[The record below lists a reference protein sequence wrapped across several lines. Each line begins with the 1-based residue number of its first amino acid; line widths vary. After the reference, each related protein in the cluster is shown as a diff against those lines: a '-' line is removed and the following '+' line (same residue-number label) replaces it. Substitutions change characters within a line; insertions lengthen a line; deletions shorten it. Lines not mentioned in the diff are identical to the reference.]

1 MDDLISRQEAI
12 GALKHNQDVYSHN
25 FHDDPIDKYTT
36 AIIATDID
44 SLVNLPS
51 TQPEERWIPCSERM
65 PDANG
70 MYLVTMME
78 KAKAEDLGFDLDEIE
93 VCKMRYSCNVGW
105 QIPRHIPKWINDVIT
120 DEVIAWMPLPEPYK
134 EGE

>member
-1 MDDLISRQEAI
+1 MRLIDADELPISSIDITDVGYYVSKYGQGIPAVYWEDI
-12 GALKHNQDVYSHN
+12 QDA
-25 FHDDPIDKYTT
+25 PTIE
-36 AIIATDID
+36 
-44 SLVNLPS
+44 
-51 TQPEERWIPCSERM
+51 PEPQWIPCSERM

-93 VCKMRYSCNVGW
+93 VHKMRYSCNAGW

-120 DEVIAWMPLPEPYK
+120 DEVIAWIPLPEPYR
-134 EGE
+134 EGEKS

>member
-1 MDDLISRQEAI
+1 MRLIDADELPISSIDITDVGYYVSKYGQGIPAVYWEDI
-12 GALKHNQDVYSHN
+12 QDA
-25 FHDDPIDKYTT
+25 PTIE
-36 AIIATDID
+36 
-44 SLVNLPS
+44 
-51 TQPEERWIPCSERM
+51 PEPQWIPCSERM

-93 VCKMRYSCNVGW
+93 VRKMRYSCNAGW

-120 DEVIAWMPLPEPYK
+120 DEVIAWMPLTEPYQ
-134 EGE
+134 GGQ

>member
-1 MDDLISRQEAI
+1 MNDCISRQKAI
-12 GALKHNQDVYSHN
+12 RWVKTECNPYGKPTLEFESGKKVIEHLEQM
-25 FHDDPIDKYTT
+25 
-36 AIIATDID
+36 
-44 SLVNLPS
+44 PS
-51 TQPEERWIPCSERM
+51 AQSEWIPCSERL

-93 VCKMRYSCNVGW
+93 VRKMRYSCNVGW

-120 DEVIAWMPLPEPYK
+120 DEVIAWMPLPKPFK
-134 EGE
+134 EDRDD